1 MSVVNANNNKYFSQ
15 KCFWR
20 FFGKIFLVDFSII
33 CFMLQDKYAAILAI
47 VPELKQM
54 AQVQSVE
61 LDIITLYYQHS
72 DYDCHFCIFF
82 FADLTDGI
90 LRIFMNFIW
99 RIFNTVYFQRGV
111 EYLYNMHI
119 QGKAPHATLL
129 MEMLL
134 AKRRQHNQQVILVRR
149 YPGTFST
156 RHLY

>member
-1 MSVVNANNNKYFSQ
+1 MIV
-15 KCFWR
+15 
-20 FFGKIFLVDFSII
+20 IFAFI
-33 CFMLQDKYAAILAI
+33 
-47 VPELKQM
+47 
-54 AQVQSVE
+54 
-61 LDIITLYYQHS
+61 
-72 DYDCHFCIFF
+72 F

-134 AKRRQHNQQVILVRR
+134 AKRRQHNQ
-149 YPGTFST
+149 
-156 RHLY
+156 